1 MRYVCR
7 MGNGKNVFLE
17 KNGVG
22 GLIQLDLLF
31 KAVVKR
37 IRLGG
42 SLGDLERKNFFFSK
56 QRDVS

>member
-1 MRYVCR
+1 MGDSMRYVCR
-7 MGNGKNVFLE
+7 IGYEKNVFG

-31 KAVVKR
+31 KAGVKR

-42 SLGDLERKNFFFSK
+42 SLGDFERKDIFF
-56 QRDVS
+56 